1 MYCSATLSRAASG
14 LRAGVGL
21 GVDLDLGEAEGEEAE
36 EGEEDAEGE
45 GEDFGLAGGEEVG
58 FAEGVGDGCFCKGL
72 TGPVGLRGGPGFGV
86 VVGVGEGAAQ
96 RSESPRQS
104 GSAKIQRRNLM
115 GASCGPPTLD
125 DALRVAKNFR
135 MGDHRPRSDTIFSL

>member
-1 MYCSATLSRAASG
+1 
-14 LRAGVGL
+14 L
-21 GVDLDLGEAEGEEAE
+21 GEDLDLGEAEGEEAE
-36 EGEEDAEGE
+36 EGEEDAEGV
-45 GEDFGLAGGEEVG
+45 GEDFVLAGEEEG
-58 FAEGVGDGCFCKGL
+58 LAEGVGDGSFCRGF

-86 VVGVGEGAAQ
+86 GVGVGEGAAQ

-104 GSAKIQRRNLM
+104 GSAKMKRRNLM

-135 MGDHRPRSDTIFSL
+135 MGDHRPRSDTIFSR